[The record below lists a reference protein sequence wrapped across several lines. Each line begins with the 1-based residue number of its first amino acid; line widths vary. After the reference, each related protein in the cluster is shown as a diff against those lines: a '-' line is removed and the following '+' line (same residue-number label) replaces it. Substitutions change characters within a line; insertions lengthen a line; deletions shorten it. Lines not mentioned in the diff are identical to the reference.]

1 MIRFFLPLKT
11 PEELHSTF
19 TIYCWMSLLKLG
31 SLEYALFFFSCSAA
45 KFHWTETI
53 QVFGCQYGQ
62 TLTDEQINAMDWST
76 KVHYLKRNPVTVARQ
91 SDYVFRQLWGKV
103 ISSVM
108 HTIGQIWNFDD
119 RREFENRGTEHMH
132 AQIHVVDAPKIDE
145 NKSSEVGE
153 FIDK

>member
-1 MIRFFLPLKT
+1 
-11 PEELHSTF
+11 
-19 TIYCWMSLLKLG
+19 
-31 SLEYALFFFSCSAA
+31 
-45 KFHWTETI
+45 
-53 QVFGCQYGQ
+53 
-62 TLTDEQINAMDWST
+62 MDWST

-91 SDYVFRQLWGKV
+91 SDYVFKQLWGKV

-108 HTIGQIWNFDD
+108 HTIGQIWNFDN

-145 NKSSEVGE
+145 SKSSEVVE